1 MNELSNYINKIN
13 LDNIK
18 FNDYGYADT
27 INWSLINK
35 NGDVVLD
42 GIEQVY
48 DLYYK
53 LPEDKDIDEENYL
66 EFIENV
72 KNLDYHFV
80 GDKFYQNY

>member
-1 MNELSNYINKIN
+1 M
-13 LDNIK
+13 
-18 FNDYGYADT
+18 
-27 INWSLINK
+27 INK